1 MLKPLKSSKLNNKLN
16 NSSNKR
22 RLSLRSSKKLKSIK
36 MKLKSLNASAI
47 RSLTT
52 TGKDNAVVAVAT
64 VPVMTDPKLVVPVV
78 KVVNAVKVVTD
89 LAVVAVTDPKPL
101 SPSTLKVKAKMPKRR
116 KAKLPTDPVAVAT
129 VTKAKPVKTLTPL
142 TARTVLAKVNAVTK
156 KVATVRATG
165 AKMVLTTT
173 KKRIRKRD
181 PNVSLSPSP
190 RRNPKSNTKKLVS
203 LLMTTLLKKNPLL
216 LVSSLRKKSVRLKR
230 LLKRTLRTSP
240 TNTTRWLPPR
250 STIRS
255 IPFLPRLTP
264 TSAFLVSKLPLM
276 LVMNLKPRAR
286 EETTVNV
293 TRDLVSPELTTTEV
307 VARVANSLSTT
318 MSSPPYER

>member
-22 RLSLRSSKKLKSIK
+22 RLLLRSSKKLNSIK
-36 MKLKSLNASAI
+36 MKLKSLNASVIKSPA
-47 RSLTT
+47 TT
-52 TGKDNAVVAVAT
+52 VVDNAVVAVAT
-64 VPVMTDPKLVVPVV
+64 VPVMTDLKLVVPVV
-78 KVVNAVKVVTD
+78 KVVNAVTVVTD
-89 LAVVAVTDPKPL
+89 LAVVVVTDPKLL
-101 SPSTLKVKAKMPKRR
+101 SPSTLKVKAIMPKRR
-116 KAKLPTDPVAVAT
+116 KAKPPTDPVAVAT
-129 VTKAKPVKTLTPL
+129 VIKAKPVKTLTPWI
-142 TARTVLAKVNAVTK
+142 ARTVLAKLTAVTK

-165 AKMVLTTT
+165 AKKVLTTF

-181 PNVSLSPSP
+181 PNASPSPNP

-203 LLMTTLLKKNPLL
+203 LLMTTWLKKNPLL
-216 LVSSLRKKSVRLKR
+216 LVSSLRKKSVPLKR
-230 LLKRTLRTSP
+230 LLKRTLRTST
-240 TNTTRWLPPR
+240 TNTTRWPLPR
-250 STIRS
+250 STRRS
-255 IPFLPRLTP
+255 IPSLPRLTL

-276 LVMNLKPRAR
+276 LVMNSKPRAR
-286 EETTVNV
+286 EATVNV